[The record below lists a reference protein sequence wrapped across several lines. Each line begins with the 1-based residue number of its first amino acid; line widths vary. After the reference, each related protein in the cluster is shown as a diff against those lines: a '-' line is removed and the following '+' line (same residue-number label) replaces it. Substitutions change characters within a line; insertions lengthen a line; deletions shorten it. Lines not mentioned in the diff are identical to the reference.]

1 MKKITMIG
9 LMLIMTSAIF
19 AYKPLTLE
27 QADNYADS
35 VEYNTILELIIDY
48 DYIEHTVPK
57 VTIPRIDY
65 LLIGNDLLITP
76 ANDIIITH
84 NKFKWKVDYPQ
95 KTIYNFK
102 QEEKQG
108 IPVGALIISVTG
120 ALLVGF
126 AIGSVL

>member
-65 LLIGNDLLITP
+65 LLI
-76 ANDIIITH
+76 
-84 NKFKWKVDYPQ
+84 
-95 KTIYNFK
+95 
-102 QEEKQG
+102 E
-108 IPVGALIISVTG
+108 
-120 ALLVGF
+120 
-126 AIGSVL
+126 IGRAHV